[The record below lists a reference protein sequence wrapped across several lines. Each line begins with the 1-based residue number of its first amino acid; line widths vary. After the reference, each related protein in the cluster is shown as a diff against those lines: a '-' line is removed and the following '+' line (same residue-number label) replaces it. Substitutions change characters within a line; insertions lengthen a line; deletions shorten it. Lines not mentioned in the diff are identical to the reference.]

1 LDCKAIYAAEGAT
14 FVQATVIGN
23 NIEVSKNLKT
33 GESNY
38 AYSYD
43 PEVALKETVP
53 KTLMSD
59 RDFRFTGQHIN
70 YMFNSKLFYAW
81 VQEPNWQDYLNSRD
95 DIDVSQPIEQS
106 WGTFLWRQESSRRRL
121 LEIPSKNSLLEKSKN
136 LYKNKLAQDDPTL
149 TVD

>member
-1 LDCKAIYAAEGAT
+1 
-14 FVQATVIGN
+14 
-23 NIEVSKNLKT
+23 
-33 GESNY
+33 
-38 AYSYD
+38 
-43 PEVALKETVP
+43 
-53 KTLMSD
+53 MSD

-95 DIDVSQPIEQS
+95 DIDVSQPLEQS

-149 TVD
+149 TVDQIQSLILEFSEFGADIDFGAALVITAQDIFRSVVGVAYKTTPSGDVL

>member
-1 LDCKAIYAAEGAT
+1 
-14 FVQATVIGN
+14 
-23 NIEVSKNLKT
+23 
-33 GESNY
+33 
-38 AYSYD
+38 
-43 PEVALKETVP
+43 
-53 KTLMSD
+53 MSD

-149 TVD
+149 TVDQIQSLILEFSEFGADIDFGAALVITAQDIFRSVVGVAYKTTPSGDVL